1 MQELAQRRLKELL
14 TFEPMVRSDDW
25 YIKTAEERA
34 EEDSRIR
41 EYNQKGQAKI
51 KIIKEIKED
60 YDKIISDPDRYL
72 EYFSYECS
80 DPQLKKWLLSETN
93 IYPTY
98 FVENFFNITDESMI
112 GFLDIWIKAN
122 EERIEDLRNN
132 YLWPRHNPEEV
143 KELTRRELLKYNPD
157 TTRSMMTKEQ
167 LQKAFLPFFAKHPK
181 LFSWEYLHQIHE
193 QSWADHAKRLEKE
206 RVRQEK
212 IAYGLIKAPKPVVK
226 FGPQPMADEVVV
238 EEYVPGKNPW
248 KSKGKITAFGR
259 SAGWTTKQT
268 LEEVTKMNTPDS
280 FNMQE
285 QRKLMKHFCGPRYS
299 FVIDYMFAGKYPYV
313 IAINMNTRKVFWTVA
328 GSVRKSGGYY
338 YVPRKPKDTTLNAI
352 KALEELLEQTPIK
365 HLLSDQEPAWTS
377 REFQNFVA
385 SKGIKHRFY
394 EKYSVADVIETQDKT
409 TRGTHS
415 YTSLIDRVI
424 RTIRLMAYNLEN
436 KTEIE
441 PTLMEYIVN
450 VYNSTPH
457 STLTKFNRN
466 VAVSPNEVDADPVI
480 EQRIVEAITIENM
493 KVKLQSPPLQIGS
506 EVRVY
511 NQANAMDKVKPKLL
525 PGYWK
530 VVGKN
535 NGLVEL
541 QQGKNRIKVNRW
553 MIKLE

>member
-1 MQELAQRRLKELL
+1 
-14 TFEPMVRSDDW
+14 
-25 YIKTAEERA
+25 
-34 EEDSRIR
+34 
-41 EYNQKGQAKI
+41 
-51 KIIKEIKED
+51 
-60 YDKIISDPDRYL
+60 
-72 EYFSYECS
+72 
-80 DPQLKKWLLSETN
+80 
-93 IYPTY
+93 
-98 FVENFFNITDESMI
+98 
-112 GFLDIWIKAN
+112 
-122 EERIEDLRNN
+122 
-132 YLWPRHNPEEV
+132 
-143 KELTRRELLKYNPD
+143 
-157 TTRSMMTKEQ
+157 
-167 LQKAFLPFFAKHPK
+167 
-181 LFSWEYLHQIHE
+181 
-193 QSWADHAKRLEKE
+193 
-206 RVRQEK
+206 
-212 IAYGLIKAPKPVVK
+212 
-226 FGPQPMADEVVV
+226 
-238 EEYVPGKNPW
+238 
-248 KSKGKITAFGR
+248 
-259 SAGWTTKQT
+259 
-268 LEEVTKMNTPDS
+268 
-280 FNMQE
+280 MQE

-338 YVPRKPKDTTLNAI
+338 YVPKHPKDTAVNAI
-352 KALEELLEQTPIK
+352 KALQELLQQTPIK

-424 RTIRLMAYNLEN
+424 RTIRLMAYNLEA
-436 KTEIE
+436 KIEIE

-450 VYNSTPH
+450 IYNSTPH

-541 QQGKNRIKVNRW
+541 KQGKNRIKVNRW
-553 MIKLE
+553 MIKLG